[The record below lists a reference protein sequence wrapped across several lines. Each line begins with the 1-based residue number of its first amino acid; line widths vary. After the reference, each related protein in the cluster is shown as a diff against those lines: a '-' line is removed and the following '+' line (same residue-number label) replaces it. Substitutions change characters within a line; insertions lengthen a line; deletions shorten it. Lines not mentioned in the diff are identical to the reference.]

1 MKSLFFIAFTFFCFS
16 VFAQAPQPVEPE
28 AEKKELRE
36 ASQVPQIDEV
46 VKTAPQPEAPAQIQ
60 PVVEELTGL
69 AKVWAWIKD
78 NLLLVSGLVL
88 GLGELIAKAF
98 PTEKNQA
105 RFEWLLNFFDVLTGI
120 FGNNKT
126 GGGQHNVA

>member
-1 MKSLFFIAFTFFCFS
+1 
-16 VFAQAPQPVEPE
+16 
-28 AEKKELRE
+28 
-36 ASQVPQIDEV
+36 VPQIDEV

-60 PVVEELTGL
+60 PVVEELTGI

>member
-1 MKSLFFIAFTFFCFS
+1 MKKLFFLAITLTLCFAA
-16 VFAQAPQPVEPE
+16 FAQAPQPIEE
-28 AEKKELRE
+28 AEKTEIKE
-36 ASQVPQIDEV
+36 ASQVPTTVEA

-60 PVVEELTGL
+60 PTVEELTGI
-69 AKVWAWIKD
+69 AKVWAWIKE

-105 RFEWLLNFFDVLTGI
+105 RFQWLLNFFDVLTGI
-120 FGNNKT
+120 FGNNKS
-126 GGGQHNVA
+126 GGGQHA